1 MRARTSSL
9 ASSKAAA
16 VDSGLRKSRLIAGLY
31 QGDAKVGV
39 RNAKEQAP
47 AQSKELSSG
56 WVEDFVMAR
65 IVRLMYGGSGRAA
78 TTTTLST
85 AGTAI
90 ALMLAMCMGARA
102 DTTQLNR
109 DNATTAG
116 RAVEVTKGDPM
127 GEAGKL
133 NWYKGDVHY
142 HEVKQVPVAD
152 TIPMLKKLGYDFV
165 ILEYKDMEPPEVV
178 PPAGSLTRPDF
189 LVIHGSEQAF
199 RSRAEKWAHLSIAPN
214 HIPFPDTETDNW
226 HIPEGFDKIHERIPN
241 ALIRINHP
249 ADKRWTMDDLR
260 EAVARGAR
268 IFELNPC
275 DGEGVDFA
283 VRLWDQALAER
294 MLLYA
299 ELSTDIHHIS
309 AMGRC
314 GWAMVRAEK
323 LEQRAILEAM
333 RAGEL
338 VAVQEGCE
346 ARVADVK
353 RGNGKPGSTYE
364 IAVSGAAIVRFIGQ
378 GGKELARV
386 QPQDGAASY
395 AIRGDEIYVRAE
407 VEDPAGRKVYA
418 QPVMVGD
425 AH

>member
-1 MRARTSSL
+1 MG
-9 ASSKAAA
+9 AA
-16 VDSGLRKSRLIAGLY
+16 VVLAFAGCT
-31 QGDAKVGV
+31 A
-39 RNAKEQAP
+39 AP
-47 AQSKELSSG
+47 ADTAQ
-56 WVEDFVMAR
+56 
-65 IVRLMYGGSGRAA
+65 GGCGAA
-78 TTTTLST
+78 TAQSEV
-85 AGTAI
+85 AESAK
-90 ALMLAMCMGARA
+90 GA
-102 DTTQLNR
+102 
-109 DNATTAG
+109 
-116 RAVEVTKGDPM
+116 PM
-127 GEAGKL
+127 DEAGKL

-178 PPAGSLTRPDF
+178 PPQGSLNRPDF

-226 HIPEGFDKIHERIPN
+226 HIPDGFDKIRERIPN

-249 ADKRWTMDDLR
+249 ADRRWTMDDLR
-260 EAVARGAR
+260 DAVARGAR
-268 IFELNPC
+268 IFELNPAN
-275 DGEGVDFA
+275 GEGVDFA

-314 GWAMVRAEK
+314 GWVLVRADK

-346 ARVADVK
+346 AQVGDVK
-353 RGNGKPGSTYE
+353 RGNGKPGSEYR
-364 IAVSGAAIVRFIGQ
+364 IAASNAAVVRFVGRGGQ
-378 GGKELARV
+378 ELARV
-386 QPQDGAASY
+386 QPQNGAVSY
-395 AIRGDEIYVRAE
+395 TIRGDEIYVRAE
-407 VEDPAGRKVYA
+407 VEDAAGRKVFT
-418 QPVMVGD
+418 QPLMVEAG
-425 AH
+425 